1 VKLYR
6 FALRRNDGSNALERA
21 LALDDVASAW
31 STVGEIAHNA
41 TDGRIFVKD
50 EDEKVV
56 IMIGV
61 ASARALLEGKARNK
75 PAQRSADWPLPIA
88 V

>member
-6 FALRRNDGSNALERA
+6 FALRRNDGSNTLERA
-21 LALDDVASAW
+21 IRLGDVASAW
-31 STVGEIAHNA
+31 CTVSEIAHDDEA

-50 EDEKVV
+50 EDGKVV

-61 ASARALLEGKARNK
+61 ASARALLAATPLQWSQDR
-75 PAQRSADWPLPIA
+75 ALPIA